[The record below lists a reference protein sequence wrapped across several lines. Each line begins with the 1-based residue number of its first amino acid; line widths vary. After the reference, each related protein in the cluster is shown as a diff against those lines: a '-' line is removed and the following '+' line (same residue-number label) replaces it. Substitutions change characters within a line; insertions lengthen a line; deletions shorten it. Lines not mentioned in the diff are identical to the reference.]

1 MGNIFQAYQV
11 GTFYDLKGS
20 TEGRTHLKPDQVPT
34 DIVEKTA
41 LKDNDFIKHVEQITF
56 VDES

>member
-1 MGNIFQAYQV
+1 V

-20 TEGRTHLKPDQVPT
+20 TEGRTHLKPEQVPT

-41 LKDNDFIKHVEQITF
+41 LKDNDFIKHVE
-56 VDES
+56 